1 MQHRQRLTGSKR
13 FTQIHVEGSS
23 AANRLLVIRY
33 LANGSDCSRFGF
45 LVNKRIGNAAVRN
58 RVKRRLR
65 EAVRKCVDLLKDPA
79 YSGII
84 EERTAPQDID
94 LASDQTLDDWLLR
107 NVSSSFH
114 ISGTCKMGTDSD
126 QEAVVDQRRK
136 VRGVEGLRVVDASVM
151 PDVVR
156 ANTNV
161 TTMMIAERAAEF
173 IKQGL

>member
-65 EAVRKCVDLLKDPA
+65 EAVRLNQIKAGWDALFIVRRGAGSARYQDLKNAADN
-79 YSGII
+79 
-84 EERTAPQDID
+84 
-94 LASDQTLDDWLLR
+94 LLR
-107 NVSSSFH
+107 RADLVEKPPSPN
-114 ISGTCKMGTDSD
+114 GPGPT
-126 QEAVVDQRRK
+126 VDQ
-136 VRGVEGLRVVDASVM
+136 V
-151 PDVVR
+151 P
-156 ANTNV
+156 
-161 TTMMIAERAAEF
+161 
-173 IKQGL
+173 